1 MSVSSLDW
9 RRERMSARRVV
20 PDLLGVVMVGDGVF
34 LEERKMSDNV
44 VSPLSYV
51 LHTVD
56 REVSSEEAYLPV
68 FKS

>member
-1 MSVSSLDW
+1 MT
-9 RRERMSARRVV
+9 MY
-20 PDLLGVVMVGDGVF
+20 
-34 LEERKMSDNV
+34 

-51 LHTVD
+51 DTVD